1 MLKFQ
6 IISLFLLFFSFVF
19 GAPVESQDPPITH
32 YVYFDIAHGEEA
44 IGQIKIGLFGSV
56 VPRTVE
62 NFFELATKMGEKNRG
77 YNNTIFHRIIKDFM
91 IQGGDFEF
99 GSGIGGYSI
108 YGKKFEDENFKL
120 THSKIGRLSM
130 ANAGPDSNGSQ
141 FFITTSIT
149 SWLDGK
155 HVVFGQIVEGL
166 DLILEKIQTVK
177 TGKNDRPEKDVRI
190 VKSSGEKNNMIT
202 DDQIE
207 TYSEIQNPE
216 SSGKNVTFIF
226 VALFLLVVVYG
237 GVKVFRTFKEPKYA
251 SMKDSED

>member
-1 MLKFQ
+1 MNAQ
-6 IISLFLLFFSFVF
+6 IISYFLLLWCFVF
-19 GAPVESQDPPITH
+19 AAPVENQDPPITH
-32 YVYFDIAHGEEA
+32 YVSFDIAHGQDQL
-44 IGQIKIGLFGSV
+44 GTIKIGLFGSV
-56 VPRTVE
+56 VPKTVD
-62 NFFELATKMGEKNRG
+62 NFFELATKMGDNNKG

-91 IQGGDFEF
+91 IQGGDFEY

-108 YGKKFEDENFKL
+108 YGKKFEDENFQL
-120 THSKIGRLSM
+120 SHSKIGRLSM

-155 HVVFGQIVEGL
+155 HVVFGQVVEGL
-166 DLILEKIQTVK
+166 DLIIEKIQNVK
-177 TGKNDRPEKDVRI
+177 TGKHDKPEQDVRI
-190 VKSSGEKNNMIT
+190 IKSTGEKNNMVT

-207 TYSEIQNPE
+207 TYKEIQSE

-226 VALFLLVVVYG
+226 AALVLLVIVYA
-237 GVKVFRTFKEPKYA
+237 GVKVFRILKEPKYA